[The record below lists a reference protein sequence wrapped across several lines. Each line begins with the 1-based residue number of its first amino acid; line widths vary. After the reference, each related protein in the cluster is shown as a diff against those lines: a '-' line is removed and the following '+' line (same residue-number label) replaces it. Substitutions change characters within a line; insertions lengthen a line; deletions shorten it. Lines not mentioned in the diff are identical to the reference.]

1 MKRSA
6 EYQFRLYVAG
16 DTQNSVQARINLQ
29 ALCDTY
35 LAGRY
40 AIDEVDVLRY
50 PNRALIEGIFITP
63 ALIKLAPGGT
73 RMIVGTLSETKAVLI
88 ALGLEGG
95 AP

>member
-6 EYQFRLYVAG
+6 NYQFRLYVAG
-16 DTQNSVQARINLQ
+16 DTHNSVQARINLR
-29 ALCDTY
+29 ALCETH
-35 LAGRY
+35 LPGRY
-40 AIDEVDVLRY
+40 DIEEIDVLRH
-50 PNRALIEGIFITP
+50 PNRALVDGVFITP

-73 RMIVGTLSETKAVLI
+73 RMIVGTLSQTNTVLI